1 MFHLHPG
8 AFGIGR
14 DDPAE
19 DRERM
24 HRIALQEARITT
36 DHRAGAHDDLALA
49 SARPAARLR
58 FATSGGSTA
67 DLGACCA

>member
-19 DRERM
+19 GRDRI
-24 HRIALQEARITT
+24 HRIALAEARTAT
-36 DHRAGAHDDLALA
+36 EHRSGAHNDLALA
-49 SARPAARLR
+49 NGLRESRRRLV
-58 FATSGGSTA
+58 TSDGPSV
-67 DLGACCA
+67 DLAACCA